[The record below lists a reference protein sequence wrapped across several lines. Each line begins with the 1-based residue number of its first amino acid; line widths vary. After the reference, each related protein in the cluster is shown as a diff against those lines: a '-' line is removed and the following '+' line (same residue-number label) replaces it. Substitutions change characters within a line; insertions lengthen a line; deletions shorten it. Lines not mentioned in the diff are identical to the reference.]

1 MKQVYKE
8 SFSYPEFN
16 RLDKPRQILALYIC
30 MCITQSQFVFVLQFF
45 VISIFLFLLITMK
58 GVHNAKQ
65 SAISFKQFVPLVLT
79 YMGNTCDYILIIHK
93 FINAGD

>member
-1 MKQVYKE
+1 MYVYQTK
-8 SFSYPEFN
+8 
-16 RLDKPRQILALYIC
+16 LIC
-30 MCITQSQFVFVLQFF
+30 FCAAVFCYHPY
-45 VISIFLFLLITMK
+45 FLFLLITMK
-58 GVHNAKQ
+58 GVYNAKR